1 MAKGVGKLKIF
12 GIGAGTLVIVVG
24 IIVGILFATGVIKIP
39 STGSSQAGGKLGPG
53 ASNPGAGTPISVTL
67 SNIQIEQG
75 SGTPGGVSFNIS
87 LNPDPSSLGIN
98 NATLN
103 TSAVLTFSDGTTSTI
118 TNSNYVNQ
126 NTVSGI
132 NWQNQIH
139 GLGIVRT
146 PKKVDVSAYCSYSN
160 SFGTEVTG
168 PVSNT
173 VSVNIPTS

>member
-1 MAKGVGKLKIF
+1 MVKRGLKVF
-12 GIGAGTLVIVVG
+12 GIGIGTLVVVVG
-24 IIVGILFATGVIKIP
+24 VIVGILFATGVIK
-39 STGSSQAGGKLGPG
+39 TSSAGASQGGGKLGPG

-67 SNIQIEQG
+67 SNIQLEQG
-75 SGTPGGVSFNIS
+75 SGTPGGVSFDIS
-87 LNPDPSSLGIN
+87 LNPDPASLSIN

-103 TSAVLTFSDGTTSTI
+103 TTAVLTFSDGTTSTV
-118 TNSNYVNQ
+118 TDSKYVYQ

-146 PKKVDVSAYCSYSN
+146 PKKVDVSAYCSYRN
-160 SFGTEVTG
+160 SFGTEVSG